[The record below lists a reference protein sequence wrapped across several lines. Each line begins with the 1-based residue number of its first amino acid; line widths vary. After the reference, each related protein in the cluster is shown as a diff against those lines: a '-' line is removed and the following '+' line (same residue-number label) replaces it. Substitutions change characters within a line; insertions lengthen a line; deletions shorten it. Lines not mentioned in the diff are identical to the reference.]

1 MRVPS
6 PAAQGAS
13 SQRRPLRA
21 LGLGAT
27 VFALVAGGA
36 VVAAPAYA
44 DPTNPDFGPNVTI
57 FDPSTPV
64 DEINATLASFAN
76 EAEFSTNRHAA
87 FFKPGTYGSAAG
99 ENDPA
104 TATGIVNAE
113 VGYYTSI
120 SGLGASPEDVRIN
133 GALHVEPVR
142 ACEPN
147 PWDCQSPGSL
157 TRFWRS
163 LSNMSINPIQ
173 RPLGVDAE
181 TSLPERGDRSA
192 PDAVGGLAGRTS
204 PPHEHRGIPHAVRP
218 GRRVRERRLHGQ
230 LRGVGNRR
238 QRIPAAVVHPR
249 QQRRHLGGR
258 RLERHLRRRRGCS
271 RADPRRR
278 GRCSDSAVH
287 DRRRDPGHPE
297 SPFLY
302 LDGDEYKVF
311 VPKAKTNSSGVDW
324 STDAASGDALSIADF
339 YIAKTG
345 DTAAQINAAL
355 AAGKNLL
362 VTPGVYALS
371 EAITVTRADTVV
383 LGLGLAT
390 LVPTNGNAAIDI
402 ADVTGVKVAGLT
414 VDAGEVNSPV
424 LVKVGPTDA
433 SASDP
438 ADPTTLSDVFV
449 RVGGAHVGRATT
461 SIEVNSDDV
470 LLDHIWAWRA
480 DHGDGVAWDSNTG
493 DHGVVVNGDDV
504 TALGLFVEHYQKA
517 QTVWNGNGGTTLFYQ
532 SELPYDPPS
541 QAAWSDGDRLGYAS
555 YQVAPGVTSHSASGL
570 GIYSFFNQN
579 VDIRVESGIQAP
591 KSAGVRFTNMVS
603 VFLNGSG
610 GINHIIND
618 AGLPAVGS
626 FASPGLLSYPP
637 ADTQAPTVAITAAP
651 AVPDGSNGWYRSGVS
666 LTVTGS
672 DDFTPLTLEANVDGA
687 GWTPVSGPIALAD
700 GTHSVQARATDG
712 SGNVSAVA
720 TWSGK
725 VDGVAPV
732 ATVAFDATSR
742 KASVTAADGTGSGV
756 SGIEYR
762 LGSGAWQAYTAPVAV
777 GDAAT
782 TFGYR
787 ATDAAG
793 NRSTDGSLS
802 VPAKV
807 AGKVPLAVA
816 AASLCIN
823 GKVSVA
829 VYALNIGKAKADIR
843 LTTQWA
849 DAKFTGVGFG
859 KAVYKL
865 FPTGAKSVPKGTAT
879 VAGYTW
885 VNGVGSYST
894 YTPGYA
900 ALNCGRR

>member
-6 PAAQGAS
+6 PAAQGAP

-36 VVAAPAYA
+36 VVATPAYA

-181 TSLPERGDRSA
+181 RPFPSGVTDPHQMRWAVSQAA
-192 PDAVGGLAGRTS
+192 P
-204 PPHEHRGIPHAVRP
+204 
-218 GRRVRERRLHGQ
+218 
-230 LRGVGNRR
+230 
-238 QRIPAAVVHPR
+238 
-249 QQRRHLGGR
+249 
-258 RLERHLRRRRGCS
+258 LRRMNIEGS
-271 RADPRRR
+271 LTLF
-278 GRCSDSAVH
+278 GRVGEYASGGYMANSAVSGTVVNGSQQQWFT
-287 DRRRDPGHPE
+287 RDSSVGTWEGGVWNVTSVGVEGAHAATPAGEGDAATPLYTTVAETPVTRE

-355 AAGKNLL
+355 AEGKNLL
-362 VTPGVYALS
+362 VTPGVYTLS

-618 AGLPAVGS
+618 TGLPAVGS

-651 AVPDGSNGWYRSGVS
+651 AAPDGSNGWYRSGVS

-687 GWTPVSGPIALAD
+687 GWTPVTGPIALAE

-712 SGNVSAVA
+712 SNNVSAVA
-720 TWSGK
+720 SWTGK

-762 LGSGAWQAYTAPVAV
+762 LGSGAWQAYTAPVSV

-865 FPTGAKSVPKGTAT
+865 FPTGVKSVPKGTAT

-885 VNGVGSYST
+885 VNGAGSYST